1 MLSVTTLVTHDL
13 IPCKILLTLTQRK
26 CILGS
31 ERCYAMIRRKEH
43 LLNVKRMV
51 KCDDP
56 LQIPGLFER
65 KEGIDLG
72 NQRTALVK

>member
-1 MLSVTTLVTHDL
+1 
-13 IPCKILLTLTQRK
+13 
-26 CILGS
+26 
-31 ERCYAMIRRKEH
+31 MIRRKEH